1 MFLNIL
7 FVSEINKKITLI
19 KAMEEIHR
27 AVEGD
32 SHFTVLKSGKTL
44 LR

>member
-1 MFLNIL
+1 M
-7 FVSEINKKITLI
+7 I

-27 AVEGD
+27 AVEEGD
-32 SHFTVLKSGKTL
+32 SHFTVLKVRKDPLEVTPE

>member
-1 MFLNIL
+1 M
-7 FVSEINKKITLI
+7 I

-27 AVEGD
+27 AVEEGD